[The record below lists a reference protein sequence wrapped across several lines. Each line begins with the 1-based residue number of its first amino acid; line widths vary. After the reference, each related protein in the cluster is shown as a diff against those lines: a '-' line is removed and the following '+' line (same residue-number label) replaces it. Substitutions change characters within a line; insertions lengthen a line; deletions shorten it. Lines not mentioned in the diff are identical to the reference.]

1 MFLAVN
7 TYKNRKIGKD
17 MMDIEAYKAKCGIS
31 SSRYVEGWLKED
43 LIPGVRSGPSLE
55 DFYFPDSAR
64 RPYRYRGK
72 IKPNTDASSIRAHI
86 VNACIRR
93 EHITKEMCFATQG
106 EFGGF
111 IEDLVSCGLI
121 SVRVEDNIT
130 YYDSTSRSDLYEGK
144 KFSAIKKFVLDALEA
159 VTEGITEGS
168 INALNDSQCAV
179 LV

>member
-1 MFLAVN
+1 
-7 TYKNRKIGKD
+7 

-31 SSRYVEGWLKED
+31 SSRYIEGWLKED

-55 DFYFPDSAR
+55 DYFFPDSAR

-72 IKPNTDASSIRAHI
+72 IKPTTDATSIRAHI

-106 EFGGF
+106 EFNSM
-111 IEDLVSCGLI
+111 IEDLTTCGLI

-159 VTEGITEGS
+159 IAKGVTEGG
-168 INALNDSQCAV
+168 LNTVRDPQYTV
-179 LV
+179 LI

>member
-1 MFLAVN
+1 
-7 TYKNRKIGKD
+7 
-17 MMDIEAYKAKCGIS
+17 MMDIEAYKVKCGIS
-31 SSRYVEGWLKED
+31 SSRYIEGWLKED
-43 LIPGVRSGPSLE
+43 LIPGVRFGPSLE
-55 DFYFPDSAR
+55 DYFFPDSAR

-72 IKPNTDASSIRAHI
+72 IKPTTDATSIRAHI

-106 EFGGF
+106 EFNSM
-111 IEDLVSCGLI
+111 IEDLTTCGLI

-159 VTEGITEGS
+159 VSKGIAEGS
-168 INALNDSQCAV
+168 LNAQRDPQYAV

>member
-1 MFLAVN
+1 
-7 TYKNRKIGKD
+7 

-31 SSRYVEGWLKED
+31 SSRYVKGWLKED

-72 IKPNTDASSIRAHI
+72 IKPATDATSIRAHI

-106 EFGGF
+106 EFNRM
-111 IEDLVSCGLI
+111 IEDLTTCGLI

-159 VTEGITEGS
+159 VSKGIAEGS
-168 INALNDSQCAV
+168 LNAQRDPQYAV
-179 LV
+179 PV